1 MQNTYTADKLH
12 VVLLSTDASQA
23 MYDRGAPRLFE
34 KYGGGGWPSAVLPN
48 AFNDTARFGGFG
60 YGKVIV
66 DEQGIVRSVNEYDFE
81 NQINQIFRLG
91 TLAAKNKAECEAAG
105 GYWFN
110 GKAWRHYEEEGIAN
124 DDIDR
129 MVKQQL
135 DAFRTSTVAV
145 DGDSFPIQSLDAQDH
160 QRGTVVKINFN
171 NGEEIRM
178 LIDVS
183 ELENGPVTARAK
195 CYRRASSSKSRSKG
209 RLIGIGNVT
218 AQYDADGTVQVRG
231 SLKRRATNKEDL
243 AIAFQVHESF
253 GGLGDSDLLI
263 EGDEALLSGTLGTV
277 TYEQVKN
284 LIENHPEVKT
294 ITFTEVEGS
303 VNDEV
308 NMHTGRIIREAG
320 LNTRLLPDSEIAS
333 GGVDLFCAGVN
344 RSIADGAKLGVHSW
358 SDGVFDG
365 MRYPEDHP
373 AHQYQIEYFTK
384 MLGADQGRKFYFY
397 TLSAADAED
406 IHWMSKTELQQWEIA
421 TQ

>member
-1 MQNTYTADKLH
+1 MQNSYTTDKLN

-23 MYDRGAPRLFE
+23 MYDRRAPSLFE
-34 KYGGGGWPSAVLPN
+34 KYGGDSWPSAVLPN

-66 DEQGIVRSVNEYDFE
+66 DEEGIVRSVNEYDFE
-81 NQINQIFRLG
+81 NQINQIFLLG

-105 GYWFN
+105 GYWYN
-110 GKAWRHYEEEGIAN
+110 DKAWRHYEEEGIAN

-129 MVKQQL
+129 LVKQQL
-135 DAFRTSTVAV
+135 DVFRASTVAV
-145 DGDSFPIQSLDAQDH
+145 DGESFPIQSLDSQDH
-160 QRGTVVKINFN
+160 QRGTVVTVNFN

-178 LIDVS
+178 LIDVN

-195 CYRRASSSKSRSKG
+195 CFRRRSNSKSKSKG
-209 RLIGIGNVT
+209 RLIGVGDV
-218 AQYDADGTVQVRG
+218 TVQYAARG
-231 SLKRRATNKEDL
+231 AITVKGNLERRATKKADL
-243 AIAFQVHESF
+243 AIEFLVHKSF
-253 GGLGDSDLLI
+253 AGLGASELLI
-263 EGDEALLSGTLGTV
+263 EGNEALLSGTLGSV

-284 LIENHPEVKT
+284 LLANHPEVKT

-303 VNDEV
+303 VNDEA

-333 GGVDLFCAGVN
+333 GGVDLFCAGVK

-365 MRYPEDHP
+365 LRYPEDHP
-373 AHQYQIEYFTK
+373 AHQYQLEYFTK
-384 MLGADQGRKFYFY
+384 MLGADHGPKFYFY
-397 TLSAADAED
+397 TLSAAAADN
-406 IHWMSKTELQQWEIA
+406 IHWMSQTELQQWRIA